1 MVDEIIERYGER
13 YVKRKMTTTIKRKRK
28 RR

>member
-1 MVDEIIERYGER
+1 MVHEIMEKYGER